1 MLQDR
6 DGGLDSM
13 NWHDMFWLGDHGT
26 VAPAESIA
34 LSLLLSFVI
43 GQVIGWVYM
52 ATHTTPSY
60 SSSFVASL
68 VVLPVIVALMMVL
81 MSGSLTIAFGL
92 LAVFAVVRFRNVLKD
107 TRDTTYILWTIVEGM
122 AAGTFRYSTAL
133 IGAVGVVLVLF
144 YLWFTEF
151 GIRRRFD
158 AAISLS
164 IPNGSNGSRGQVE
177 QILRRFSDRVILT
190 GERDSEGDRNIL
202 SYRLLMRNPAR
213 RGELK
218 AELAAAGSV
227 EELSFYLHEDE
238 SEL

>member
-1 MLQDR
+1 MSWYDL
-6 DGGLDSM
+6 M
-13 NWHDMFWLGDHGT
+13 WLGDRGAT
-26 VAPAESIA
+26 APIENIA
-34 LSLLLSFVI
+34 LSLLLGFVI

-68 VVLPVIVALMMVL
+68 VVLPVIVALMMIL
-81 MSGSLTIAFGL
+81 MSGSLMIAFGL

-107 TRDTTYILWTIVEGM
+107 TRDTTYILWAIVEGM

-133 IGAVGVVLVLF
+133 VGTTAVVLVMF

-158 AAISLS
+158 AALSVS
-164 IPNGSNGSRGQVE
+164 IPSDLAGVREQVE
-177 QILRRFSDRVILT
+177 QILRRFSDRTVLT
-190 GERDSEGDRNIL
+190 GERQMDRDRNVL
-202 SYRLLMRNPAR
+202 SYRLLLRDPAR
-213 RGELK
+213 RRELS
-218 AELAAAGSV
+218 AELASAGNV
-227 EELSFYLHEDE
+227 EEMSFYLQEDE

>member
-1 MLQDR
+1 
-6 DGGLDSM
+6 M
-13 NWHDMFWLGDHGT
+13 NWSDLLWLGDRGAVT
-26 VAPAESIA
+26 PIESII
-34 LSLLLSFVI
+34 LSLLMAFVI
-43 GQVIGWVYM
+43 GQIIGWVYM

-68 VVLPVIVALMMVL
+68 VVLPVIVSLMMVL
-81 MSGSLTIAFGL
+81 MSGSLMIAFGL

-107 TRDTTYILWTIVEGM
+107 TRDTTYILWAVVEGM

-133 IGAVGVVLVLF
+133 VGALGVALVLF

-151 GIRRRFD
+151 GVRRRFD

-164 IPNGSNGSRGQVE
+164 IPDGVHDARRQVE
-177 QILRRFSDRVILT
+177 QILRRFSDRLILT
-190 GERDSEGDRNIL
+190 GERQSEGGRDIL
-202 SYRLLMRNPAR
+202 SYRLLMRNPGR
-213 RGELK
+213 RGELS
-218 AELAAAGSV
+218 AELAAAGNV